1 MSGLLGR
8 PPTTISAPRSPRRLV
23 GSEPHHADADSPLD
37 ETDERL
43 LKEVGKPLG
52 CALLALRLLQLL
64 PDSPHIAGHAR
75 DGGEDHGSRVGY
87 RRDSLILA
95 VPRIKCMFFNSLA
108 RKAACDVLNL
118 Y

>member
-1 MSGLLGR
+1 
-8 PPTTISAPRSPRRLV
+8 
-23 GSEPHHADADSPLD
+23 
-37 ETDERL
+37 
-43 LKEVGKPLG
+43 
-52 CALLALRLLQLL
+52 
-64 PDSPHIAGHAR
+64 
-75 DGGEDHGSRVGY
+75 VGY